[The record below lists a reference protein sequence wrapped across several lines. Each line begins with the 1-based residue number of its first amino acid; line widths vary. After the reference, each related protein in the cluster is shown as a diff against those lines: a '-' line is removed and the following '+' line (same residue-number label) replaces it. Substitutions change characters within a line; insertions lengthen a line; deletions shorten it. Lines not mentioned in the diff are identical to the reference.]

1 MANEEVLQKL
11 DLEISLK
18 RKKLIEVANL
28 KGFTN
33 SETVMISQEL
43 DHLLNEY
50 QKMMAEKTP
59 FQYIYENVKSWT
71 ISDSFLLNKS
81 KQPESALN

>member
-1 MANEEVLQKL
+1 MANEVLEKL

-18 RKKLIEVANL
+18 RKKLMEVANL

-50 QKMMAEKTP
+50 QKMIAEKTP
-59 FQYIYENVKSWT
+59 FQYIYEHVKSWT
-71 ISDSFLLNKS
+71 ISEPILVNKS
-81 KQPESALN
+81 IS